1 MAVIRDGWTEGPRDD
16 QFKQSQRKEMRYLE
30 ILGGSLKD
38 SQKMQW
44 KNDDIISR
52 KEFVKAFVK
61 ACTINM

>member
-44 KNDDIISR
+44 KNDDIIS
-52 KEFVKAFVK
+52 
-61 ACTINM
+61 